1 MQIAERQL
9 SSQHSDSLDE
19 SAGSHSTIYSIQTR
33 MEQHRGSSSGAGPCA
48 TMIDRN
54 APKIVRVLGEG
65 PLAHH
70 SQHHPPPHHHPPLPV
85 PPHHQL
91 ATAAAHHHHLPPP
104 PPHQE
109 EYAHPH
115 LQQHP
120 SSRSTIFEEQED
132 ILIAEG
138 IHIRNTSGSRAS
150 GVLSTGGG
158 IGADDPISSSSIGT
172 STAFVDNVYMTTRGA
187 QQQQQQKKIK
197 FKRGLIDPG
206 IPPGLCSSTTKL
218 PVTPVHGIFR
228 SPNRDSPDVDDED
241 VVVIER
247 PCSSASSRGGLA
259 VPGPST
265 SSQAYVARRVEYQGS
280 RDYEVDETELGED
293 IAEGPGGGGGDG
305 GSDSSY
311 ELYSP
316 LDRANL
322 KDLSKSQ
329 VIAMWRTSEMDLRR
343 QLSQA
348 LKARDELAHKLKK
361 PELHDPP

>member
-1 MQIAERQL
+1 M
-9 SSQHSDSLDE
+9 
-19 SAGSHSTIYSIQTR
+19 
-33 MEQHRGSSSGAGPCA
+33 
-48 TMIDRN
+48 
-54 APKIVRVLGEG
+54 
-65 PLAHH
+65 
-70 SQHHPPPHHHPPLPV
+70 
-85 PPHHQL
+85 
-91 ATAAAHHHHLPPP
+91 
-104 PPHQE
+104 
-109 EYAHPH
+109 
-115 LQQHP
+115 
-120 SSRSTIFEEQED
+120 F
-132 ILIAEG
+132 
-138 IHIRNTSGSRAS
+138 
-150 GVLSTGGG
+150 STGGG